1 MSWTQRVLLVVLAG
15 LAGLIVMSRV
25 GGSKKAGAP
34 PGKSPIKGAVFAA
47 AIPVYPG
54 AKLSDVMGG
63 EYRQDLGG
71 PATYTSQSWFF
82 TIPDPASEV
91 VEYYRRSLPE
101 GARPKDAEEGE
112 VAFEWIPPGAA
123 SGERVHVTI
132 RKDQLQIGE
141 VVKARG
147 NR

>member
-1 MSWTQRVLLVVLAG
+1 MSWTQRGVLIVLAG
-15 LAGLIVMSRV
+15 LAGMIVMSRV
-25 GGSKKAGAP
+25 GGSKKAGVP
-34 PGKSPIKGAVFAA
+34 SGKSPMKGAVFAA

-54 AKLSDVMGG
+54 ARLSDVMGG
-63 EYRQDLGG
+63 EYRGDLGG
-71 PATYTSQSWFF
+71 PAAFTSQSWFF
-82 TIPDPASEV
+82 SIPDPAPKV

-101 GARPKDAEEGE
+101 GARPTEAEEGE

-123 SGERVHVTI
+123 EGERVHVTI

-147 NR
+147 NQ